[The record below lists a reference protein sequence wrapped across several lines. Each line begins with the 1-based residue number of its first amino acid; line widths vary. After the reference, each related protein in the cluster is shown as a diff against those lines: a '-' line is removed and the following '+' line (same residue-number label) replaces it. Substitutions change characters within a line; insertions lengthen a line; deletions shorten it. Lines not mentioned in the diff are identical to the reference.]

1 MNVIVLIIILIL
13 LLWKW
18 IIFILLA
25 PLLAVKNHRK
35 FNGGGGRNDFQN
47 SSSSSHKA
55 GLLRNS
61 VNGFTRFISIK
72 IGFIPSH
79 LLRKF
84 IYRNIF
90 GMDLQKKTV
99 IYYGLEFRDAKK
111 LKIGNSIIGDK
122 ALLDARNGIEIKDN
136 VNISSNVSIYTEQ
149 HDHRDPEFKCNSDDS
164 FKVVIDDRAW
174 IGPNVII
181 LPGVHIGKGSVIAAG
196 AVVTKSV
203 PAYTIA
209 AGIPAKKIG
218 DRNQNLIYAFDGK
231 HSWFY

>member
-1 MNVIVLIIILIL
+1 MYVIILITILVL

-18 IIFILLA
+18 IIFIFLA
-25 PLLAVKNHRK
+25 PLLAFRNHRK
-35 FNGGGGRNDFQN
+35 FNGEGG
-47 SSSSSHKA
+47 SSHQNISKNKSN
-55 GLLRNS
+55 RCIRDF

-72 IGFIPSH
+72 IGFIPCH

-84 IYRNIF
+84 IYKNIF
-90 GMDLQKKTV
+90 CMDLQKETV
-99 IYYGLEFRDAKK
+99 IYYGLEFRDGNK
-111 LKIGNSIIGDK
+111 LKIGSSIIGDK
-122 ALLDARNGIEIKDN
+122 ALLDSRNGIEIKDN

-149 HDHRDPEFKCNSDDS
+149 HDHRNPEFKCNSDES

-181 LPGVHIGKGSVIAAG
+181 LPGVHIGEGSVVAGG

-203 PAYTIA
+203 PPYTIV

-218 DRNQNLIYAFDGK
+218 DRNKNLTYVFDGK